1 MLMCSWTPKVRRIRD
16 FMAVIMGLR
25 LLSYVARFWGLG
37 TYLMRRVLDSWRLN
51 ASQC

>member
-1 MLMCSWTPKVRRIRD
+1 MLMCTWTPKVCRIRG
-16 FMAVIMGLR
+16 FTAVIMGLG

-37 TYLMRRVLDSWRLN
+37 TFLMRRVLDSWRLN